1 MAFYFILSKHYSVNI
16 IRYFQFMFN
25 NSIVVLNGNGIMST
39 NLSVRQ
45 NTVNAN
51 NSESEIK
58 SAVLQVEA
66 HDNDIEKIHD
76 VKIVPESVNYH
87 FTRTCNYSCGFCF
100 HTAKTSFN
108 VPLEKAKQGL
118 EMLVKAGMK
127 KVMTF

>member
-1 MAFYFILSKHYSVNI
+1 MVNGK
-16 IRYFQFMFN
+16 R
-25 NSIVVLNGNGIMST
+25 IMST

-51 NSESEIK
+51 NSESELK
-58 SAVLQVEA
+58 SAVLQEEA
-66 HDNDIEKIHD
+66 HDHDIEKSHD
-76 VKIVPESVNYH
+76 ANIVPESVNYH

-127 KVMTF
+127 KVMDFQRSLSGTQCSKIGQNI